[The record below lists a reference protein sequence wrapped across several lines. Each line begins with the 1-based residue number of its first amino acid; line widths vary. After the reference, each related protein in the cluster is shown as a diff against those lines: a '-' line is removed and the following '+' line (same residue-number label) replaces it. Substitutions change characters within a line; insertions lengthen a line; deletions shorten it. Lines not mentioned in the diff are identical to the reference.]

1 MGVSVF
7 VWTERGHRK
16 RSSQSLLSQL
26 QTKVSAP
33 VIAVSFVTE
42 GFKIRAVSLIL
53 VGERKQNFILHFLK
67 GSPKCTISL
76 SLSGCK

>member
-53 VGERKQNFILHFLK
+53 VGEHKQNFILHFLK
-67 GSPKCTISL
+67 GSPKCPISL
-76 SLSGCK
+76 SLSFRL